1 MALTIPKKF
10 HAALGKFVSLPPL
23 AIATLV
29 KAAQQAAPVS
39 SIRIFA
45 SSLESPAATDLSE
58 DDRYDIFLMLGSLCH
73 VRAAGNWP
81 SLTDFITDLI
91 DAAKRDKSLA
101 LHPPKEGWPKL
112 ASNYQH
118 AVRS

>member
-10 HAALGKFVSLPPL
+10 HSAFVKFVSLPPL

-29 KAAQQAAPVS
+29 KAAQQAAPAS
-39 SIRIFA
+39 SIRVFA
-45 SSLESPAATDLSE
+45 SSIENTQETDLSE

-81 SLTDFITDLI
+81 SLTDFITD
-91 DAAKRDKSLA
+91 
-101 LHPPKEGWPKL
+101 
-112 ASNYQH
+112 
-118 AVRS
+118 

>member
-29 KAAQQAAPVS
+29 KAAQQAAPAS

-81 SLTDFITDLI
+81 SLTDFITD
-91 DAAKRDKSLA
+91 
-101 LHPPKEGWPKL
+101 
-112 ASNYQH
+112 
-118 AVRS
+118 